1 MKEAHVVIRIEQK
14 KLAQLKRIA
23 KKQDLSVSWLIRKAI
38 DRLIKEG
45 PDADKH

>member
-1 MKEAHVVIRIEQK
+1 MKEGHVVIRIEEK
-14 KLAQLKRIA
+14 KLAQLKQIA

-38 DRLIKEG
+38 DRLLKET

>member
-1 MKEAHVVIRIEQK
+1 MKQAHIVVRIEQAK
-14 KLAQLKRIA
+14 VKQLQRIA

-38 DRLIKEG
+38 DRLLKET

>member
-1 MKEAHVVIRIEQK
+1 MKEGHVVIRIEQE
-14 KLAQLKRIA
+14 KLGKLKRIA

-38 DRLIKEG
+38 DRLIQES